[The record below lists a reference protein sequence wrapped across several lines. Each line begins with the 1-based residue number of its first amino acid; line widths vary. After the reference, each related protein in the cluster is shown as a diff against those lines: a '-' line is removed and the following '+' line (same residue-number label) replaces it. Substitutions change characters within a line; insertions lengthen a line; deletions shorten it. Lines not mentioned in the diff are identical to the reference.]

1 MDAIA
6 LRMSHVTAP
15 AEEKVAH
22 EVEAAK
28 ADAEKA
34 RGDREQREELDDG
47 ARARSQSCRRLTTS
61 CALPTRLSGGREPR
75 MTASQS
81 TYMTRGTEPPS
92 ATARAAR
99 RGEPRYPTRLGT
111 RLW

>member
-15 AEEKVAH
+15 AEEEVAH

-47 ARARSQSCRRLTTS
+47 ARPRAKPVLQEAHQLLR
-61 CALPTRLSGGREPR
+61 AADAAVGGE
-75 MTASQS
+75 
-81 TYMTRGTEPPS
+81 GTEDDGLPEHIHDEGHGASERDSPGGQ
-92 ATARAAR
+92 ARGA
-99 RGEPRYPTRLGT
+99 E
-111 RLW
+111 